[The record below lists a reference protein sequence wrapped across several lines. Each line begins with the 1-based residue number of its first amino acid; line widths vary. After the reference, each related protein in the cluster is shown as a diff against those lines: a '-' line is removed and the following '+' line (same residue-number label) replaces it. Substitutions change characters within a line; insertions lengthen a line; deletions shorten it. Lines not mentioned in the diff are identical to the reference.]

1 MARASCP
8 ANTISGQSTRNT
20 SAPTP
25 PMISTVNCGSVG
37 AVKEDAIG
45 DQAREQHPVRE
56 EQRSERVDDIGEESQ
71 PADAVGMRRDELEV
85 DA

>member
-1 MARASCP
+1 M
-8 ANTISGQSTRNT
+8 SGHEHQEHEGADATDNLHRELREL
-20 SAPTP
+20 
-25 PMISTVNCGSVG
+25 G

-45 DQAREQHPVRE
+45 DQAREQDPVRE

-71 PADAVGMRRDELEV
+71 PADAVGMGRDELEV